1 MLAAQEGGGLGRQT
15 AEDNVLGVDDEPLA
29 RDVAGLGAERTHAY
43 AFASSVVGHPIGHEP
58 RGKGPDRVTTDDHDS
73 RLSTSGTQPV

>member
-1 MLAAQEGGGLGRQT
+1 MSRE
-15 AEDNVLGVDDEPLA
+15 VLRLLIADDEPLA

-58 RGKGPDRVTTDDHDS
+58 LGKGPDRVTTDDHDS
-73 RLSTSGTQPV
+73 PRSHRGRTRVKTAGHRSGGPA